1 MRLFL
6 SLLASEHVAQSK
18 LQRNSNLL
26 SIGRNLNTSSTIA
39 VVIFP
44 IIIMIAMR
52 PSRVEGTLGHRSH
65 LGIKV

>member
-52 PSRVEGTLGHRSH
+52 PSRVEGTLGYRSH